1 MECPNENTNL
11 RLKVGAAQLLQAR
24 PEQRVPEGAAAAQG
38 AQDRRDL
45 DQEEL
50 PKQRGTEDL
59 KIVSDSLLQAH
70 RVVRQVDF

>member
-11 RLKVGAAQLLQAR
+11 RLKVGAARLLQAR
-24 PEQRVPEGAAAAQG
+24 PEQRVPEGAATAQG

-50 PKQRGTEDL
+50 PKQRETRDL
-59 KIVSDSLLQAH
+59 MRCTDGGL
-70 RVVRQVDF
+70 

>member
-1 MECPNENTNL
+1 MFYKKAPYKITNFL
-11 RLKVGAAQLLQAR
+11 QKVGAAELLQAR
-24 PEQRVPEGAAAAQG
+24 PEQRVPEGAATAQG

-59 KIVSDSLLQAH
+59 KSWTESERFITG
-70 RVVRQVDF
+70 